1 MNAKDLIDLCEKSQ
15 KKDEQNIQ
23 YCGNGVCPSC
33 KGRGHTG
40 SGPCLL
46 CRGSGLVQSKKPTL
60 VNLGSQ
66 ERPITPS
73 KGKSNLTKDP
83 SFL

>member
-1 MNAKDLIDLCEKSQ
+1 
-15 KKDEQNIQ
+15 
-23 YCGNGVCPSC
+23 
-33 KGRGHTG
+33 
-40 SGPCLL
+40 LL